1 MKKILI
7 IFKFIFR
14 MDLFNFKVGFQI
26 ELLNF
31 LQIKENREEKE
42 HYFNLFEEKE
52 YSSFKKRI

>member
-1 MKKILI
+1 
-7 IFKFIFR
+7 
-14 MDLFNFKVGFQI
+14 MDLFNLRVGFQI

-42 HYFNLFEEKE
+42 HYFHLFEKKE